1 MKNTINTI
9 YLQREKVYF
18 SHNENNRTNSYRE
31 IKIIP
36 FRSQDPGKSKIKAG
50 AVNVNDELFAE
61 GSSFPQKKN
70 PTVGPQ
76 QRYNLAH

>member
-1 MKNTINTI
+1 M
-9 YLQREKVYF
+9 
-18 SHNENNRTNSYRE
+18 
-31 IKIIP
+31 KIIP
-36 FRSQDPGKSKIKAG
+36 FRSQEPRESKIKAG
-50 AVNVNDELFAE
+50 AVNINDELFAK